1 MAICGNPNCEHS
13 PPHAWIG
20 DVPPLYCSDCPRCQ
34 AKKIADEAAE
44 KLRRDAGEGSDA
56 PA

>member
-1 MAICGNPNCEHS
+1 MAICGNPNCKHS

-34 AKKIADEAAE
+34 AGKAADEAAA
-44 KLRRDAGEGSDA
+44 LQPDTNDGSDD
-56 PA
+56 PE